1 MLITVPELQ
10 RWFRV
15 EPTTILHV
23 GAHLAEEDH
32 AYRTAG
38 WGAQSKIIWVESQQ
52 RLVEKL
58 SKKLDPK
65 LNQIIQA
72 AVWHEND
79 VELEFNI
86 SSNSQSSSLLK
97 FGTHSQNYPEVEFIE
112 KITVISKRLDYLI
125 PDTHILDFINLDI
138 QGAEL
143 SALRGLGNH
152 LWNTRYIYSEVN
164 KQQVYEGCPHIID
177 IDKFLQPYGFQRIA
191 TRWVF
196 RQGWGDALWMRK
208 AEIRGLRIPILKFK
222 ILTKVDWLRQ
232 LFMK

>member
-1 MLITVPELQ
+1 MLITVAELQ
-10 RWFRV
+10 KWFKV

-23 GAHLAEEDH
+23 GAHLAEENY
-32 AYRTAG
+32 AYRAAG
-38 WGAQSKIIWVESQQ
+38 WGSQSKIIWVESQQ
-52 RLVEKL
+52 RLVEQL
-58 SKKLDPK
+58 NEKLD
-65 LNQIIQA
+65 LEYNLIIQA

-97 FGTHSQNYPEVEFIE
+97 FGTHSQDYPEVEFIE
-112 KITVISKRLDYLI
+112 KMKVISKRLDSLI
-125 PDTHILDFINLDI
+125 PAINTLDI

-143 SALRGLGNH
+143 SALQGLGTH
-152 LWNTRYIYSEVN
+152 LWQTRYIYSEVN
-164 KQQVYEGCPHIID
+164 KKQVYVGCPHIRD

-196 RQGWGDALWMRK
+196 REGWGDALWVRK
-208 AEIRGLRIPILKFK
+208 AEMRGIRLPILKFM

-232 LFMK
+232 FFQK